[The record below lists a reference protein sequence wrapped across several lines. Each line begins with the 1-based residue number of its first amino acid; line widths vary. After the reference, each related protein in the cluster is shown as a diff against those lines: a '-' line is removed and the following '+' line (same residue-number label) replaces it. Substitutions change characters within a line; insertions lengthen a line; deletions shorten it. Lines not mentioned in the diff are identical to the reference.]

1 MKKEEDN
8 YLGHFRAVEHKI
20 PREEFEDEHI
30 RRLLQENN
38 QEVETVENPDI
49 VAENAEVIEKKP
61 EVIAESEDKED
72 VKDKEVSLVQE
83 EP

>member
-38 QEVETVENPDI
+38 QEVETVENP
-49 VAENAEVIEKKP
+49 EVIEVKP
-61 EVIAESEDKED
+61 KVIAESEEKEEA
-72 VKDKEVSLVQE
+72 KDKEVSLVQE
-83 EP
+83 DP

>member
-38 QEVETVENPDI
+38 QDLETVENPEI
-49 VAENAEVIEKKP
+49 VAENAEVIEVKP
-61 EVIAESEDKED
+61 EVIAEESEDKE
-72 VKDKEVSLVQE
+72 EV
-83 EP
+83 